1 MKPVQTVLMIDDD
14 IDDQE
19 IFREVLHEIDPLIIC
34 LQPSNAKLA
43 LSLLLEDNQRPDVIF
58 LDINMPIM
66 NGFEFLEEMMMHERL
81 SSIPVVIYTSSTYHV
96 QQEKAKKLGASDFIT
111 KPSDMNLLKATL
123 RTIFLADHLQY

>member
-19 IFREVLHEIDPLIIC
+19 IFREVLHDIDPLIIC
-34 LQPSNAKLA
+34 LQPLNAKLA

-81 SSIPVVIYTSSTYHV
+81 SSIPVVMYTSSTHHV
-96 QQEKAKKLGASDFIT
+96 QQEKAKTLGASDFIT
-111 KPSDMNLLKATL
+111 KPSDINLI
-123 RTIFLADHLQY
+123 RTALETVVLAEH

>member
-19 IFREVLHEIDPLIIC
+19 IFREVLQEIDPLIIC
-34 LQPSNAKLA
+34 LQPLNAKLA

-81 SSIPVVIYTSSTYHV
+81 SSIPVVMYTSSTHHV
-96 QQEKAKKLGASDFIT
+96 EQERAKMLGASDFIT
-111 KPSDMNLLKATL
+111 KPSDLNLLKATL
-123 RTIFLADHLQY
+123 ETVFLAKH

>member
-34 LQPSNAKLA
+34 LQPSSAKHA

-58 LDINMPIM
+58 LAAR
-66 NGFEFLEEMMMHERL
+66 GE
-81 SSIPVVIYTSSTYHV
+81 
-96 QQEKAKKLGASDFIT
+96 
-111 KPSDMNLLKATL
+111 LKRCIL
-123 RTIFLADHLQY
+123 RPELN

>member
-19 IFREVLHEIDPLIIC
+19 IFREVLHEIDPLISC
-34 LQPSNAKLA
+34 LQPLNAKLA

-81 SSIPVVIYTSSTYHV
+81 SSIPVVMYTSSTHHV
-96 QQEKAKKLGASDFIT
+96 QQEKAKTLGASDFIT
-111 KPSDMNLLKATL
+111 KPSDINLI
-123 RTIFLADHLQY
+123 RTALETVVLAEH

>member
-19 IFREVLHEIDPLIIC
+19 IFREVLQEIDPLIIC
-34 LQPSNAKLA
+34 LQPLNAKLA

-81 SSIPVVIYTSSTYHV
+81 SSIPVVMYTSSAHHV
-96 QQEKAKKLGASDFIT
+96 SKKKLKCLA
-111 KPSDMNLLKATL
+111 LLIL
-123 RTIFLADHLQY
+123 SQSLQI

>member
-14 IDDQE
+14 VDDQE

-34 LQPSNAKLA
+34 LQPVTAKLA

-66 NGFEFLEEMMMHERL
+66 NGFEFLEEMMAHEHL
-81 SSIPVVIYTSSTYHV
+81 SSIPVVMYTSSTHHV
-96 QQEKAKKLGASDFIT
+96 QQEKAKMLGASDFFT

-123 RTIFLADHLQY
+123 KTLVLAEH

>member
-1 MKPVQTVLMIDDD
+1 MIDDD

-34 LQPSNAKLA
+34 LQPLNAKVA

-58 LDINMPIM
+58 LDINMPVM

-81 SSIPVVIYTSSTYHV
+81 SSIPVVMYTSSAHHV
-96 QQEKAKKLGASDFIT
+96 QREKAKMLGASDFIT

-123 RTIFLADHLQY
+123 ETLVLAEH

>member
-34 LQPSNAKLA
+34 VQSLNAKLA

-81 SSIPVVIYTSSTYHV
+81 SSIPVVMYTSSTHHV
-96 QQEKAKKLGASDFIT
+96 QEEKAKTLGASDFIT
-111 KPSDMNLLKATL
+111 KPSDINLI
-123 RTIFLADHLQY
+123 RTALETVVLAQH